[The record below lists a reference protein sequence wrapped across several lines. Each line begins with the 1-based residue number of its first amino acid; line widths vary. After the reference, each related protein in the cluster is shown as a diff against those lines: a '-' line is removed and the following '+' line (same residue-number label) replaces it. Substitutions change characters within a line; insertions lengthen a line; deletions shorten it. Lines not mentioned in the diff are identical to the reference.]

1 MSGNDYI
8 VNDYLNGKIKDIN
21 KINDLYN
28 DMEFMKRL
36 LMQTRKIEYYKL
48 CSNEL
53 KSDLKFV
60 KFLASMFEDNLNF
73 IFEVFNNYV
82 HIKGER
88 NLELVEVLYKAKE
101 FLDTREKEIDITYT
115 MAYRRRMIYY
125 NEYMQDK
132 INSYLDEF
140 DSTYKNENLFG
151 FNIMKT
157 VFKKYKHAP
166 EYFADYYLSKIFRN
180 RYFEEYIHDKYKTQD
195 ELNADDSIIV
205 LQEFVKFHD
214 LGLYNYCLTH
224 KELLESKL
232 MQLRDVKINFNKYL
246 EDKKEDKA
254 AKFNKELV
262 DYLEKENIELD
273 VCIDIIK
280 LEEIK
285 RLGLDKEIYG
295 KEIAVPDINDI
306 EENNLVNFNYE
317 KIRLFIRKEL
327 QKIYKTSIK
336 KLDLVPKD
344 GGF

>member
-1 MSGNDYI
+1 MSDNDYI

-82 HIKGER
+82 HLKGER

-166 EYFADYYLSKIFRN
+166 GYFADYYLSKIFKK

-195 ELNADDSIIV
+195 ELNVDDSIIV

-246 EDKKEDKA
+246 EDKKEDKS

-295 KEIAVPDINDI
+295 KEIVVPDINDI
-306 EENNLVNFNYE
+306 EEDNLVYFNYE

>member
-1 MSGNDYI
+1 MSDNDYI

-53 KSDLKFV
+53 KSNLKFV

-166 EYFADYYLSKIFRN
+166 EYFADYYLSKIFKK

-306 EENNLVNFNYE
+306 EEDNLVNFNYE